1 MELLRIK
8 PCDNTFFGSGDQFN
22 FGNNNFIRS
31 KNTPYPSVFFGAIFT
46 AFLTLNDSFRA
57 AFFEKGEYDHEEIL
71 SIGQVYLFNEKS
83 KEVYISAAK
92 DIFMNSR
99 GEIEFGEFKEEK
111 SITSLSYKQILKSP
125 KNKNFKRVSN
135 KYISINNIYNAYLK
149 RQDKAMNIIDESEI
163 FIKNIKVGIGIDK
176 STKTV
181 EESKLYKIEQTEF
194 KNNDWSYL
202 VEYTINEA
210 YIRTKYSDKE
220 IKILNKGYLKLGGEN
235 KACKFEKATNEK
247 IDNFKNYYKNRDLNG
262 NIFKV
267 IFTSD
272 TFFDKNIKEIFQD
285 KLEIIGLSNDK
296 PIFIG
301 GFDMKA
307 RGEKGRPRTMY
318 KGYSAGTVILIEVK
332 EQCDVLEEIKERM
345 KSITSKGF
353 NKYVILEEKV

>member
-1 MELLRIK
+1 MELLKIK
-8 PCDNTFFGSGDQFN
+8 PCDNTFFGSGDQFD

-57 AFFEKGEYDHEEIL
+57 AFFEEGKYDHEEIL
-71 SIGQVYLFNEKS
+71 RIGQVYLFNEKS
-83 KEVYISAAK
+83 GDVYIYAPK
-92 DIFMNSR
+92 DIFMNSS
-99 GEIEFGEFKEEK
+99 EDIKFGEFEEEK

-149 RQDKAMNIIDESEI
+149 RQDKAMNIIDESDV

-181 EESKLYKIEQTEF
+181 EEGKLYKIEQTEF
-194 KNNDWSYL
+194 KSNDWSYL
-202 VEYTINEA
+202 VEYEIDYE
-210 YIRTKYSDKE
+210 YIRTKYNKKE
-220 IKILNKGYLKLGGEN
+220 LKILEKGYLKLGGEN

-247 IDNFKNYYKNRDLNG
+247 INDFKNYYKSRTLNG
-262 NIFKV
+262 NVFKV

-272 TFFDKNIKEIFQD
+272 TFFDKNIKEVFED
-285 KLEIIGLSNDK
+285 KLEVIGLSNDK

-301 GFDMKA
+301 GFDMKV
-307 RGEKGRPRTMY
+307 RGKKGSPRTMY
-318 KGYSAGTVILIEVK
+318 KGYSAGTVILLKVK
-332 EQCDVLEEIKERM
+332 KQCNVLEEIKERM

-353 NKYVILEEKV
+353 NNYVILEEKI